1 MTSSQNTD
9 LPKIPKRVFRMPR
22 DNPAEIHQVIAEDI
36 EFGHAGDVPLIA
48 RLYRPRDVV
57 GFPAIV
63 EVHGG
68 AWTGGDRF
76 NNVVMHNAI
85 AAAGTAVLA
94 IEFRL
99 APASPYPAGIADVNL
114 GIRWLKANIARLGG
128 DPAKIGGLGT
138 SSGGHQLLL
147 NVLRP
152 HDPRYTALKLSDS
165 ANVDAG
171 LDYVVV
177 CWPISDPVARYKMA
191 RETGNER
198 LVKNHHA
205 FFGDEATMAEASPQR
220 ILDNGEALRLPP
232 ALLIQGTAD
241 ANVTPD
247 MADRFAAAY
256 AKAGGQITLRKF
268 EGEPHTFVSVNPES
282 PASVEALR
290 LITDFIRDQT
300 R

>member
-1 MTSSQNTD
+1 
-9 LPKIPKRVFRMPR
+9 MPE
-22 DNPAEIHQVIAEDI
+22 DNPAKIHDVIAEDI
-36 EFGHAGDVPLIA
+36 EFGRAGDIPLIA
-48 RLYRPRDVV
+48 RLYRPRDIT

-94 IEFRL
+94 IEFRM
-99 APASPYPAGIADVNL
+99 APAAPYPAGIADVNL

-152 HDPRYTALKLSDS
+152 HDPRYTALTLPGSPD
-165 ANVDAG
+165 VDAS
-171 LDYVVV
+171 LAYVVV

-220 ILDNGEALRLPP
+220 ILESGEAPRLPP

-256 AKAGGQITLRKF
+256 AKVGGGRITLRKF

>member
-1 MTSSQNTD
+1 MT
-9 LPKIPKRVFRMPR
+9 K
-22 DNPAEIHQVIAEDI
+22 DNPAKIHDVIAEDI
-36 EFGHAGDVPLIA
+36 EFGRAGDVPLIA
-48 RLYRPRDVV
+48 RLYRPRDVT

-94 IEFRL
+94 IEFRM
-99 APASPYPAGIADVNL
+99 APAAPYPAGIADVNL

-152 HDPRYTALKLSDS
+152 HDPRYTALTLPSSPD
-165 ANVDAG
+165 VDAS
-171 LDYVVV
+171 LAYVVV

-220 ILDNGEALRLPP
+220 ILESGEAPPLPP
-232 ALLIQGTAD
+232 TLLIQGTAD

-256 AKAGGQITLRKF
+256 AKAGGRIALRKF

-290 LITDFIRDQT
+290 LMTDFIRDKT
-300 R
+300 S